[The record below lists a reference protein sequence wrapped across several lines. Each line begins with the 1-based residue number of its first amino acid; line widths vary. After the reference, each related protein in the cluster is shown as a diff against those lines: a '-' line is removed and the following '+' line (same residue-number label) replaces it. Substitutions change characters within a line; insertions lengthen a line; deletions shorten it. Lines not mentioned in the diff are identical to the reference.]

1 MLALVCQAAGDEIH
15 LYEVPATNLLLVR
28 RAKRST
34 DLLGYLLYDLA
45 VVITIESIIDFS
57 EGQRL

>member
-1 MLALVCQAAGDEIH
+1 MAGDEIH

-34 DLLGYLLYDLA
+34 DLLGYLSYNLA
-45 VVITIESIIDFS
+45 VMITIESIIDF
-57 EGQRL
+57 QRVKNFR